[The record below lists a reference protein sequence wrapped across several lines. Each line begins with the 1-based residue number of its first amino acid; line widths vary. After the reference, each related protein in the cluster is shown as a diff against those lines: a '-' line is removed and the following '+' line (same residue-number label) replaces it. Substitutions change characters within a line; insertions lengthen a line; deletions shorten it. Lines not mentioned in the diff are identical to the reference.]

1 LHKASFFFS
10 QKTFIFTL
18 NKLIVMGKKRE
29 RKIKATKEGRLYIR
43 TKDLLKEEKVRQT
56 IAKLLNSDLIRN
68 IEKSNNSEPIM

>member
-1 LHKASFFFS
+1 
-10 QKTFIFTL
+10 
-18 NKLIVMGKKRE
+18 MGKKRE